1 MEKFDV
7 FISYSRADY
16 QDAEKN
22 IIEGNVV
29 SKIKKALDDNK
40 ISYWIDEDGIY
51 SGDNFAPVIGR
62 AIKESSVFVFVS
74 SVNSNSSQ
82 WVQNEVGAANHYRKP
97 IIPIRLDESEY
108 ADNIVMYL
116 TVLDFCEYYANQE
129 NAIKKLVKAI
139 REKLPKT
146 KHVENE
152 LNNKDTKY
160 QKELLSS
167 IHNIGD
173 QMLEVSQIAVSKLLN
188 NTDRVS
194 HEMRAKIEESESI
207 LHKILSCEEES
218 KQKHES
224 YFNAYLDDSRNR
236 FDRLGSLITQTSE
249 NNINT
254 IEHNTE
260 SLKEISL
267 YIKKYTD
274 ELHNQL
280 ETTNNLLI
288 QICSKLNS
296 SNLPKEH
303 VTYIQDEREDCAYS
317 KVANIFF
324 IIDVSGSMYGKNIN
338 VVNREFRKV
347 IKKYKEYYSV
357 PSSVNVELSVLS
369 YSTDAKW
376 QNQLPINIH
385 EYQWIDLEA
394 SGVTNYGLAL
404 SKLNAALSFKSGFF
418 PPSKENMKPL
428 LVFLTDGQPTDNWQ
442 VIYHEIA
449 NNIIFN
455 ESKMYYISIGIDSDE
470 IIEIPHGSHIYTLD
484 KIEELGDTLNC
495 IINEYLLDL
504 KPIKECNK

>member
-1 MEKFDV
+1 MDKFDV

-74 SVNSNSSQ
+74 SANSNSSQ
-82 WVQNEVGAANHYRKP
+82 WVQNEVGVANHYRKP

-129 NAIKKLVKAI
+129 NALKKLVKAI
-139 REKLPKT
+139 REKLPKI
-146 KHVENE
+146 KRIENE
-152 LNNKDTKY
+152 SNNKDTKY

-188 NTDRVS
+188 NTDRIS
-194 HEMRAKIEESESI
+194 YEMRERIEKSESI
-207 LHKILSCEEES
+207 LHEILSCEEES
-218 KQKHES
+218 KQKHDG
-224 YFNAYLDDSRNR
+224 YFNAYLDDSHNR
-236 FDRLGSLITQTSE
+236 FEKLESLITETSKA
-249 NNINT
+249 NINA
-254 IEHNTE
+254 IERNTE
-260 SLKEISL
+260 SVKEISL
-267 YIKKYTD
+267 FIIKYTD
-274 ELHNQL
+274 TLYKQL
-280 ETTNNLLI
+280 EDTNCLLK

-296 SNLPKEH
+296 SNLPNEQIC
-303 VTYIQDEREDCAYS
+303 YIQHDMGKCASS

-338 VVNREFRKV
+338 VVNNAFRKE
-347 IKKYKEYYSV
+347 IEKYKEHYSV
-357 PSSVNVELSVLS
+357 PSNVNVELSVLS
-369 YSTDAKW
+369 YSSDATW
-376 QNQLPINIH
+376 QNKTPLNIH
-385 EYQWIDLEA
+385 EYQWVDLEA
-394 SGVTNYGLAL
+394 FGVTSYGLAL
-404 SKLNAALSFKSGFF
+404 SKLNAALSFKDGFF
-418 PPSKENMKPL
+418 STSKEYMKPL
-428 LVFLTDGQPTDNWQ
+428 LVFLTDGQPTDNWK
-442 VIYHEIA
+442 VIYNEIT

-455 ESKMYYISIGIDSDE
+455 ESIKYYISIGIDIDN
-470 IIEIPHGSHIYTLD
+470 IIEIPNRSTIFSLN
-484 KIEELGDTLNC
+484 KIEDLGSSLNY
-495 IINEYLLDL
+495 IINDYLKNL
-504 KPIKECNK
+504 KPIKECTK